1 MQFRASGVAPLF
13 LGTDGLTDAQQRT
26 FDKLN
31 ERHTAW
37 LNETDEKAKKKLEL
51 TSNMHD
57 ERNVLMI
64 ATDAYNRG
72 EITLSQGAKTL
83 IEGIIDR
90 ELYQY
95 KDNISNKEMEKGSDE
110 DVEDEAIETYNR
122 VFVTDHKKL
131 LTGDEYA
138 ELSYNSLVGHPDVV
152 CKDTKMV
159 KDAKSSWNK
168 KTFPKR
174 PEYNGTYEWQVKAY
188 LYMLIGMTGDDSWR
202 TGEVFHVL
210 VDTPPTLVP
219 DWEHDSL
226 HDMSDVPDHMRV
238 TVTKVE
244 LTDCD
249 IKHMNIRIVAARK
262 YADLYRNEILN
273 KNKYV

>member
-13 LGTDGLTDAQQRT
+13 LGTDGLTDVQQRT

-37 LNETDEKAKKKLEL
+37 LNETDDKAKKKLEL
-51 TSNMHD
+51 TANMHD

-64 ATDAYNRG
+64 ASDAYSRG
-72 EITLSQGAKTL
+72 EILLSQGANTF
-83 IEGIIDR
+83 IEGIIDK
-90 ELYQY
+90 ELYHY
-95 KDNISNKEMEKGSDE
+95 NDHVSTKEMDKGSDTT
-110 DVEDEAIETYNR
+110 VEDGAIEVYNR
-122 VFVTDHKKL
+122 VFFTDHKKL
-131 LTGDEYA
+131 VEGDEFA
-138 ELSYNSLVGHPDVV
+138 SLSYNSLVGHPDIV

-159 KDAKSSWNK
+159 KDAKSSWTK

-202 TGEVFHVL
+202 TGEVFHAL
-210 VDTPPTLVP
+210 VDTPEGLVP
-219 DWEHDSL
+219 EWESDSL
-226 HDMSDVPDHMRV
+226 HVMSDVPDHMRV

-244 LTDCD
+244 LTDAD

-262 YADLYRNEILN
+262 YADIYRNEILN

>member
-31 ERHTAW
+31 ERHSLWAK
-37 LNETDEKAKKKLEL
+37 ETDDKAKKKLEL
-51 TSNMHD
+51 TSNMMD
-57 ERNVLMI
+57 ELKSLTAV
-64 ATDAYNRG
+64 ADAYNSG
-72 EITLSQGAKTL
+72 EISLSQGAKTY
-83 IEGIIDR
+83 IEGIVDR

-174 PEYNGTYEWQVKAY
+174 PEYNGTYEWQVKSY

-210 VDTPPTLVP
+210 VDTPLTLVP
-219 DWEHDSL
+219 EWENDSL
-226 HDMSDVPDHMRV
+226 HVMSDVPDHMRV
-238 TVTKVE
+238 TVTNVE
-244 LTDCD
+244 LTDSD

-262 YADLYRNEILN
+262 YADLYTNEILN
-273 KNKYV
+273 KNKFI